1 MVRSRRRVLMAAAAV
16 LVVLGGAA
24 APRAQSSAA
33 VDGPRL
39 LRDLEIL
46 AADDMEGRLVG
57 TPGSARARQYIL
69 KRFKESGIEPLGASY
84 ERPFTFQRRG
94 GGEQT
99 GVNVVGVIRGR
110 AEPGRYIA
118 VTAHYDHLGVRNGQV
133 FNGADDNASG
143 VAALLAVAARLA
155 SDKPQHSILLAAL
168 DAEEGG
174 LHGARALLRE
184 APVPREAIALN
195 VNLDMVAR
203 DVNNVLFAVGTSHYP
218 FLKPYL
224 VDVARPPV
232 VLRFGH
238 DTPPPPGTKPGTGFD
253 DWTRDSDH
261 FPFHEAGIPF
271 VYFGV
276 EDEEQHHKATDD
288 AETVTKEFFVGA
300 ANTILAAIRKLDANL
315 GAIAQRRRPS

>member
-1 MVRSRRRVLMAAAAV
+1 MGSSGRRALTVAVAV
-16 LVVLGGAA
+16 LIVIGGATA
-24 APRAQSSAA
+24 ARTQSAA
-33 VDGPRL
+33 VDRPQL

-46 AADDMEGRLVG
+46 AADNMEGRLVG
-57 TPGSARARQYIL
+57 TPGSARARAYLL
-69 KRFKESGIEPLGASY
+69 KRFKESGLEPLGASY
-84 ERPFTFQRRG
+84 ERPFTFQGR
-94 GGEQT
+94 GGEQS
-99 GVNVVGVIRGR
+99 GANVVAVIRGR
-110 AEPGRYIA
+110 RDASRYIA
-118 VTAHYDHLGVRNGQV
+118 VTAHYDHLGIRNGQV

-143 VAALLAVAARLA
+143 VAALLAAAARLA
-155 SDKPQHSILLAAL
+155 ADTPDHSILVAAL

-184 APVPREAIALN
+184 PPVPRESIVLN

-203 DVNNVLFAVGTSHYP
+203 DVNNVLFASGTSHYP
-218 FLKPYL
+218 VLKPYL
-224 VDVARPPV
+224 EGVAAPPV

-238 DTPPPPGTKPGTGFD
+238 DTPPPPGTKPGTGLD

-288 AETVTKEFFVGA
+288 VETVTKEFFVGA

-315 GAIAQRRRPS
+315 EAIAKRR